1 MPAKAQ
7 GKTRAKRESKT
18 EAPVSTALN
27 VAFVLDMSGS
37 MGGIR
42 NAAVEG
48 ANQYILDLQKDEEA
62 NTTRLT
68 FVCFDTQYEVWFE
81 DEPIGDVQ
89 FVGDRY
95 QPRGGT
101 ALYDA
106 IATTIARLDSAK
118 RGDEKHLV
126 VILTDGQEN
135 ASVEYAIKDGGRER
149 LAKLITAYEERG
161 NWTFVYLG
169 ANDRDVTATAG
180 AIGVQEGNAAFYSAT
195 VDSVPVAMAA
205 VSNVTLTRK
214 YNAASNTASSF
225 DDAGEGQD
233 FREDNS

>member
-1 MPAKAQ
+1 MAKT
-7 GKTRAKRESKT
+7 GTKKTKKT
-18 EAPVSTALN
+18 EVPVSTALN

-42 NAAVEG
+42 SAAVEG
-48 ANQYILDLQKDEEA
+48 ANQYILDLQKDKEA

-68 FVCFDTQYEVWFE
+68 FVCFDTEYEVWFE
-81 DEPIGDVQ
+81 NEPILDVQ

-106 IATTIARLDSAK
+106 IGTTIARMDAAGHS
-118 RGDEKHLV
+118 DEKHLV

-135 ASVEYAIKDGGRER
+135 ASREHSAVSLSALIK
-149 LAKLITAYEERG
+149 AYEARG

-169 ANDRDVTATAG
+169 ANDANVAATAG
-180 AIGVQEGNAAFYSAT
+180 TIGVQEGNAAFYSAS

-205 VSNVTLTRK
+205 ASNVTLTRK
-214 YNAASNTASSF
+214 YSQHTNSASSF
-225 DDAGEGQD
+225 DEAGEGQD
-233 FREDNS
+233 FRDEDS